1 MEVGKKWSAD
11 LLPIIEFDV
20 TTSGQKERSTFA
32 QRSLAAALQSC
43 CRTPNSEGLTNKWI
57 VEPEANMATSD
68 GHWCDQ

>member
-43 CRTPNSEGLTNKWI
+43 CRTSNSEGLTNK
-57 VEPEANMATSD
+57 
-68 GHWCDQ
+68 